1 MDATNL
7 LSEFRIIPVVV
18 LNDADDAVPLA
29 KTLLDSGIG
38 VMEITLRT
46 VDGLKSIERVARDVP
61 EMIVG
66 AGSVRTVE
74 HFADVSS
81 AGAKFAVSPGASA
94 ALCDAAVQ
102 HDLLFVP
109 GAATASEMI
118 VLLERGYRLQ
128 KFFPAGAS
136 GGIDFLKSVSTP
148 IPEVKFMPTGG
159 ISANNAADYLALPN
173 VSGVGGSWVTPT
185 ALLAKKDFAAI
196 ASIAS
201 DALRSCA

>member
-7 LSEFRIIPVVV
+7 LNGFRLVPVVV
-18 LNDADDAVPLA
+18 LEDANNAVPLA
-29 KTLLDSGIG
+29 RTLLESGIG

-46 VDGLKSIERVARDVP
+46 VDGLRSIEQVARDVP

-74 HFADVSS
+74 HFADVSA

-94 ALCDAAVQ
+94 ALCNAAAE
-102 HDLLFVP
+102 HNLPFVP

-136 GGIDFLKSVSTP
+136 GGIDFLKSVSSP

-159 ISANNAADYLALPN
+159 ISTSNAADYLALSN
-173 VSGVGGSWVTPT
+173 VSGVGGSWITPKG
-185 ALLAKKDFAAI
+185 LLVKKDFAAI
-196 ASIAS
+196 AELAS
-201 DALRSCA
+201 DALRFCA

>member
-7 LSEFRIIPVVV
+7 LSEFRVIPVVV
-18 LNDADDAVPLA
+18 LDDADDAVPLA

-74 HFADVSS
+74 HFADVSA

-118 VLLERGYRLQ
+118 ILLERGYRLQ

-136 GGIDFLKSVSTP
+136 GGIDFLKSVSAP

-159 ISANNAADYLALPN
+159 ISVDNAADYLALPN
-173 VSGVGGSWVTPT
+173 VSGVGGSWITPT

-196 ASIAS
+196 AELAS

>member
-1 MDATNL
+1 MDATKIL
-7 LSEFRIIPVVV
+7 GKFKLIPVVV
-18 LNDADDAVPLA
+18 LESVDDAVPLA
-29 KTLLDSGIG
+29 KTLLDSGIS

-46 VDGLKSIERVARDVP
+46 AEGLKSIERVARDVP

-81 AGAKFAVSPGASA
+81 AGAKFAVSPGATA
-94 ALCDAAVQ
+94 ALCIAAAENR
-102 HDLLFVP
+102 LPFVP

-118 VLLERGYRLQ
+118 VLLERGYHLQ

-136 GGIDFLKSVSTP
+136 GGINFLKSVSSP
-148 IPEVKFMPTGG
+148 IPEVRFMPTGG
-159 ISANNAADYLALPN
+159 ISADNAADYLALPN
-173 VSGVGGSWVTPT
+173 VSGVGGSWVTPK

-196 ASIAS
+196 AEIAK
-201 DALRSCA
+201 DALRSCV

>member
-1 MDATNL
+1 MDATIL
-7 LSEFRIIPVVV
+7 LKEFRLVPVVV
-18 LNDADDAVPLA
+18 LEDASDAVPLA

-46 VDGLKSIERVARDVP
+46 ADGLKSIEQVARDVP

-74 HFADVSS
+74 HFTAVSD
-81 AGAKFAVSPGASA
+81 AGAKFAVCPGASA
-94 ALCDAAVQ
+94 ALCNAAAE
-102 HDLLFVP
+102 HNLPFVP

-136 GGIDFLKSVSTP
+136 GGIDFLKSVSSP
-148 IPEVKFMPTGG
+148 IPEVRFMPTGG
-159 ISANNAADYLALPN
+159 ISTSNAADYLALSN
-173 VSGVGGSWVTPT
+173 VSGVGGSWITPKG
-185 ALLAKKDFAAI
+185 LLAKKDFAAI
-196 ASIAS
+196 AELAS
-201 DALRSCA
+201 DALRFCA